1 MTEIQAVALTES
13 GLNKLVM
20 SMYDVQHMRIL
31 IENRFRGTDNN
42 ELIEFVKG
50 MNGLE
55 TGVKELIESE
65 TKTYPI
71 HEWIIAQK
79 GLSYGIAGQL
89 IGLLHPISRFDN
101 IGKMWAYSG
110 MGVMDVCDTCDKRWF
125 DTDLKA
131 KKIINIADRL
141 EEQAN
146 KRKDQKKESREF
158 YLKKAK
164 NMMCSCDKPI
174 LKKRAQGKAT
184 GFLSDYNPTMKMLCY
199 KIGVQFV
206 KQGGLYRKLYD
217 EFREEYEV
225 REDLKAEAAGKSG
238 KAMIKNGKEVKV
250 KGTAHIHNMAQR
262 KAVKIFLSHLW
273 AEWRELE
280 GLSVTK
286 PYVIDMMG
294 HSKYIA
300 PENTTKEN

>member
-1 MTEIQAVALTES
+1 MSEIEAQIIETAD
-13 GLNKLVM
+13 LNKTVM
-20 SMYDVQHMRIL
+20 TLYDIQQMRIV
-31 IENRFRGTDNN
+31 IGNRFKATGENRHIAYIDGMRSLEENILKD
-42 ELIEFVKG
+42 VKAQ
-50 MNGLE
+50 
-55 TGVKELIESE
+55 

-71 HEWIIAQK
+71 HEWIISQK
-79 GLSYGIAGQL
+79 GLSYSMAGQL

-110 MGVMDVCDTCDKRWF
+110 MGVMDVCDICDKRWF

-146 KRKDQKKESREF
+146 KRKDKKKESRDF

-164 NMMCSCDKPI
+164 NMMCSCEKPV

-225 REDLKAEAAGKSG
+225 REDLKLEAAGKSG
-238 KAMIKNGKEVKV
+238 KTMIKDGKEIKI
-250 KGTAHIHNMAQR
+250 KGTGHIHNMAQR

-273 AEWRELE
+273 AEWREME
-280 GLSVTK
+280 GLSVSK
-286 PYVIDMMG
+286 PYAIDMMG

-300 PENTTKEN
+300 PETQ

>member
-1 MTEIQAVALTES
+1 MTIL
-13 GLNKLVM
+13 K
-20 SMYDVQHMRIL
+20 DVKAQ
-31 IENRFRGTDNN
+31 
-42 ELIEFVKG
+42 
-50 MNGLE
+50 
-55 TGVKELIESE
+55 

-79 GLSYGIAGQL
+79 GLSYSMAGQL

-110 MGVMDVCDTCDKRWF
+110 MGVMDVCDICDKRWF

-146 KRKDQKKESREF
+146 KRKDKKKESREF

-164 NMMCSCDKPI
+164 NMMCSCEKPV

-225 REDLKAEAAGKSG
+225 REDLKLEAAGKSG
-238 KAMIKNGKEVKV
+238 KTMIKDVKEIKI
-250 KGTAHIHNMAQR
+250 KGTECLGM
-262 KAVKIFLSHLW
+262 L
-273 AEWRELE
+273 
-280 GLSVTK
+280 
-286 PYVIDMMG
+286 
-294 HSKYIA
+294 
-300 PENTTKEN
+300 